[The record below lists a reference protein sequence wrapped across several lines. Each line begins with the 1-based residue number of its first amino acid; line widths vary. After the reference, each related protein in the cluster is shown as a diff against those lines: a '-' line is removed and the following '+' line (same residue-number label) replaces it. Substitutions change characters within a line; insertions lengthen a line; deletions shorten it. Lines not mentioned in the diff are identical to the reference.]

1 MKPLC
6 LPVLMSINVQIADL
20 RRDRDTIMEALSRFL
35 ISSSDHKRFQWLYEN
50 NPQGQTRAWL
60 AINKANNSIA
70 GAAAAFPR
78 PFYSGN
84 DEILS
89 WVLGDFCLDPQY
101 RSLGPA
107 LQLQRACL
115 SVLENSQGAFCYD
128 FPSASMVA
136 VYKRLGF
143 SMAGQMLRLAKPLR
157 VDRKVKEMIQN
168 RAAQRVVASVGNTLL
183 KIASPRAKAD
193 EALEIS
199 IQQGSCGEE
208 FTTLAEEQRGNFRFC
223 LQRSAAYLIWRYV
236 SNPLAHHEI
245 VTARRDGRLVG
256 YVVWTNAGE
265 DASIVD
271 LFGEE
276 DPGMVR
282 RLVAEIT
289 TLAQKRRVI
298 TLSVSISESHPWLSL
313 LSEMGFRLRDSV
325 PVVVIPS
332 KTFPHKIDPQLS
344 GWCLMQG
351 DRDS

>member
-1 MKPLC
+1 MGITVRP
-6 LPVLMSINVQIADL
+6 ADL
-20 RRDRDTIMEALSRFL
+20 EHDQNTLIETFARYLNPLSGGRRFY
-35 ISSSDHKRFQWLYEN
+35 WLYLN
-50 NPQGQTRAWL
+50 GVHKPAQAWL
-60 AINKANNSIA
+60 AVETERNSTC

-78 PFYSGN
+78 RFYSGN
-84 DEILS
+84 DEVLG

-115 SVLENSQGAFCYD
+115 SMLENSDGAFCYD

-143 SMAGQMLRLAKPLR
+143 SVAGQMLRLAKPLR

-168 RAAQRVVASVGNTLL
+168 RAARRVVSTLGNTLL

-193 EALEIS
+193 EALEIA

-208 FTTLAEEQRGNFRFC
+208 FTRLAEAQRGNFCFC
-223 LQRSAAYLIWRYV
+223 LQRSAAYLNWRYV
-236 SNPLAHHEI
+236 NNPLARHEI

-256 YVVWTNAGE
+256 YLVWTQAGE

-276 DPGMVR
+276 DRGMVR
-282 RLVAEIT
+282 RLAAEVT
-289 TLAQKRRVI
+289 ALALKRGVMTLG
-298 TLSVSISESHPWLSL
+298 VSMNEAHPWRSL
-313 LSEMGFRLRDSV
+313 FSEMGFRLRDSA
-325 PVVVIPS
+325 PVMIIPS
-332 KTFPHKIDPQLS
+332 KSFIGKIDPELT
-344 GWCLMQG
+344 GWYLMQG